1 MKKWLSNMRYRIQHF
16 MQGRYGY
23 DELSQFLFISG
34 LVLLV
39 LSYIP
44 YLKIFYFIAFVLMI
58 WACFRT
64 FSKRIYKRQMER
76 QKYLAINNKIKQQFL
91 LYKNV
96 WRDRKTHKYIK
107 CPYCKAIIRISK
119 PGKGK
124 TIAIHCPK
132 CGQGFEKRT

>member
-1 MKKWLSNMRYRIQHF
+1 